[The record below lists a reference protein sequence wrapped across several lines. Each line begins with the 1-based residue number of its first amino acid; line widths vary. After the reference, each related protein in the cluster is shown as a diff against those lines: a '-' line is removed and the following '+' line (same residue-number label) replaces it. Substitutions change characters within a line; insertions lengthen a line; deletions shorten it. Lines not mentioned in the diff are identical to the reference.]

1 MGNCQQCTNFAQE
14 NQTAEIK
21 TKLTKSKHTLN
32 FANKFTPRNIEGVI
46 KIQAVFK
53 GYMTRKQLS
62 LLSTQQ
68 KHSSPILNRDILGF
82 DTFSNANETP
92 NQPQSLIIKKN
103 MIRDKPQEEIVDTNK
118 QSDQINQL
126 CQSNCNKDT
135 PDNQSQVSEFSH
147 PSSLKKQFSFDMTS
161 LCFVP
166 KSKNDQILIVSQTQI
181 KLPIIQMINGA
192 YYEGQW
198 QNGKAHGFGKY
209 IMVDTSSY
217 VGEWVNNKAN
227 GFGTFQLTDGDFFMG
242 HWIENVVEGQG
253 KYTFADGTFY
263 EGEWKNDLPNGI
275 GIQTY
280 SNGWRYQGSFLNG
293 IKNGQ
298 GLLSF
303 PDGSIYEGSFERDV
317 PSGIGTLRF
326 QDGRIYTGDWKNGV
340 KHGKGIFQWPDG
352 SKYDGYYINDEREG
366 YGILYWPNG
375 QKYQGLWKQGLFH
388 GNGQVIKPNGT
399 SIRGKWIKGKRIQ
412 SKLNTNASGKT
423 KTSQV
428 D

>member
-1 MGNCQQCTNFAQE
+1 MGNCQQCTNFTLE
-14 NQTAEIK
+14 NKTAEIK

-32 FANKFTPRNIEGVI
+32 FANKFTPQNIEGVI

-53 GYMTRKQLS
+53 GYITRKQFS

-68 KHSSPILNRDILGF
+68 KHSSPILNHDILGF
-82 DTFSNANETP
+82 ETFTNINDSP
-92 NQPQSLIIKKN
+92 NQPQSLILKQNLIQ
-103 MIRDKPQEEIVDTNK
+103 DKLQEEEEEKSKRQVEVN
-118 QSDQINQL
+118 QQL
-126 CQSNCNKDT
+126 CQSNCNKDIQE
-135 PDNQSQVSEFSH
+135 NQSQVSEFSH

-161 LCFVP
+161 LCFIP
-166 KSKNDQILIVSQTQI
+166 KTKNDQLLILSQTQI
-181 KLPIIQMINGA
+181 KLPIIQMVNGA

-198 QNGKAHGFGKY
+198 KNGKAYGFGKY

-227 GFGTFQLTDGDFFMG
+227 GFGTFQLIDGEFFMG
-242 HWIENVVEGQG
+242 HWIDNVVEGQG
-253 KYTFADGTFY
+253 KYTFVDGTFY

-275 GIQTY
+275 GVQTY
-280 SNGWRYQGSFLNG
+280 SNGWRYEGSFLNG

-298 GLLSF
+298 GILRF

-317 PSGIGTLRF
+317 PS
-326 QDGRIYTGDWKNGV
+326 DGRIYTGEWKNGL
-340 KHGKGIFQWPDG
+340 KYGKGVFQWPDG

-375 QKYQGLWKQGLFH
+375 QKYLGLWKQGLFH
-388 GNGQVIKPNGT
+388 GNGQIIKPNGT
-399 SIRGKWIKGKRIQ
+399 SIKGKWIKGKRIQ
-412 SKLNTNASGKT
+412 SKLNTNVSGKT
-423 KTSQV
+423 KTSQI